1 VNPYTHFPLRSEEA
15 VTYDKTK
22 WSAVIAQFD
31 KFNQQLKDG
40 SNNNALDPQDRK
52 ELDTIIENI
61 KDTMSWHRVNFTP
74 KHYEIIGK
82 LLQWPIPKMQ
92 PVLHILRLFVL
103 HPSAATH
110 YGKKSEKSDSKD
122 LIDQLCVIGTK
133 ADKAVTALLAV
144 RTITNC
150 FNRRILNKVMA
161 SKYEEVFDLLSHLN
175 EFKEAPSEKE
185 KTDEQKQK
193 DEKQIQTLRAS
204 NVALFINYA
213 IMFLEDAKNFEA
225 AKVLCL
231 SSISEYLSKKNN
243 GVLSYRLLVVI
254 GTLIFNDNNIRSI
267 ASDLEIGTTA
277 ATLKQKF
284 EKNQKLVEVC
294 NEIEKELTRKDA
306 L

>member
-1 VNPYTHFPLRSEEA
+1 
-15 VTYDKTK
+15 
-22 WSAVIAQFD
+22 
-31 KFNQQLKDG
+31 
-40 SNNNALDPQDRK
+40 
-52 ELDTIIENI
+52 
-61 KDTMSWHRVNFTP
+61 
-74 KHYEIIGK
+74 
-82 LLQWPIPKMQ
+82 
-92 PVLHILRLFVL
+92 
-103 HPSAATH
+103 
-110 YGKKSEKSDSKD
+110 
-122 LIDQLCVIGTK
+122 
-133 ADKAVTALLAV
+133 
-144 RTITNC
+144 
-150 FNRRILNKVMA
+150 MA

-175 EFKEAPSEKE
+175 EFKEGPSEKE
-185 KTDEQKQK
+185 KTDDQKQK

-213 IMFLEDAKNFEA
+213 ILFLEDAKNFEA